1 MICAAGNS
9 ALPGLDDVTE
19 SSVAARARAVK
30 SARSRTIL
38 IFLRS
43 RLISSIATYFGYV
56 ISPNGRVLRETSV
69 SVDQQK

>member
-30 SARSRTIL
+30 SARCTRTIL

-69 SVDQQK
+69 SVDQ